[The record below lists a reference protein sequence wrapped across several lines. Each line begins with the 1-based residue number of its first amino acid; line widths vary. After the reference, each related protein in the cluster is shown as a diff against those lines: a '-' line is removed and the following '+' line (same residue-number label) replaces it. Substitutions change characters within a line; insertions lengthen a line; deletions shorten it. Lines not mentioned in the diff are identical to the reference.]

1 MDMLL
6 HSTDVL
12 LFVLVVLIL
21 FRSGRFL
28 EVAQRLERL
37 DSDLRGE
44 WRRFR
49 TALLMTKEAGHGAG
63 DEGGDVLPDAEARR
77 SKTQARM
84 LLAFLMGNVL
94 YFVSPPLLPSSAVL
108 NTERFPALPVLVDI
122 WLCVLAF
129 GVLNLVRTVKAGR
142 N

>member
-1 MDMLL
+1 MNGSL
-6 HSTDVL
+6 HFTDIF
-12 LFVLVVLIL
+12 LFVLVLLLL
-21 FRSGRFL
+21 FGSGRFL

-49 TALLMTKEAGHGAG
+49 AALLMTKEVGPGADG
-63 DEGGDVLPDAEARR
+63 EARDVLPDDEARR

-84 LLAFLMGNVL
+84 LLAFLMGNMV
-94 YFVSPPLLPSSAVL
+94 YFALSPFLPSAAVL
-108 NTERFPALPVLVDI
+108 NAARFPGVPVLVDM
-122 WLCVLAF
+122 WFCLMAF
-129 GVLNLVRTVKAGR
+129 GLLNLVRTVKAGR